1 MIRDKCFVVVGGGPV
16 SQEWADKIGA
26 DGWAEDSTGA
36 VDIVK
41 ELTAAA
47 SEGGE

>member
-1 MIRDKCFVVVGGGPV
+1 MKVIVGGAPT

-41 ELTAAA
+41 ELTS